1 MPNYKYRATAMS
13 GKMVRGTLAASD
25 PEALLNELKKKDLF
39 LLDYTQTSKTSF
51 GSKLKAKELTDF
63 CRQLG
68 SLLDAGVSVIQSFN
82 IISNRASISKFAR
95 KCFSDIT
102 TDLKHGKA
110 LSDAMADQGKVFP
123 ELLISMVRAG
133 EASGKI
139 GDTFINMGEHFQ
151 KQQRIKSQVKGALAY
166 PLVLVILLVLVII
179 VMFTFILPMFG
190 DMFTDMELPLM
201 TRILMGMSD
210 FLTHY

>member
-1 MPNYKYRATAMS
+1 MS
-13 GKMVRGTLAASD
+13 GKTVRGNLVASD
-25 PEALLNELKKKDLF
+25 PEALLNELKKQDLF
-39 LLDYTQTSKTSF
+39 LLDYTQTNKTSF
-51 GSKLKAKELTDF
+51 GSKLKPKELTDF

-95 KCFSDIT
+95 KSFSDIT

-110 LSDAMADQGKVFP
+110 LSEAMADQGKVFP

-139 GDTFINMGEHFQ
+139 GDTFLSMGQHFQ

-166 PLVLVILLVLVII
+166 PI
-179 VMFTFILPMFG
+179 VRSCWCWSL
-190 DMFTDMELPLM
+190 
-201 TRILMGMSD
+201 S
-210 FLTHY
+210 

>member
-1 MPNYKYRATAMS
+1 MS

-166 PLVLVILLVLVII
+166 PPFRYRQQAVRRK
-179 VMFTFILPMFG
+179 MT
-190 DMFTDMELPLM
+190 PLSCGSATGRNISTKAAGRM
-201 TRILMGMSD
+201 TRSSIWTAAISLERIP
-210 FLTHY
+210 

>member
-95 KCFSDIT
+95 NHHRPETRQGVVRCNGRSGQGVPRT
-102 TDLKHGKA
+102 AHQYGACRRGK
-110 LSDAMADQGKVFP
+110 
-123 ELLISMVRAG
+123 R
-133 EASGKI
+133 
-139 GDTFINMGEHFQ
+139 
-151 KQQRIKSQVKGALAY
+151 
-166 PLVLVILLVLVII
+166 
-179 VMFTFILPMFG
+179 
-190 DMFTDMELPLM
+190 
-201 TRILMGMSD
+201 
-210 FLTHY
+210 

>member
-151 KQQRIKSQVKGALAY
+151 KQQRIK
-166 PLVLVILLVLVII
+166 
-179 VMFTFILPMFG
+179 
-190 DMFTDMELPLM
+190 
-201 TRILMGMSD
+201 
-210 FLTHY
+210 

>member
-68 SLLDAGVSVIQSFN
+68 SLLDAARFGDPVVQYYFQS
-82 IISNRASISKFAR
+82 
-95 KCFSDIT
+95 C
-102 TDLKHGKA
+102 
-110 LSDAMADQGKVFP
+110 Q
-123 ELLISMVRAG
+123 
-133 EASGKI
+133 
-139 GDTFINMGEHFQ
+139 HFQ
-151 KQQRIKSQVKGALAY
+151 VREKM
-166 PLVLVILLVLVII
+166 LL
-179 VMFTFILPMFG
+179 
-190 DMFTDMELPLM
+190 
-201 TRILMGMSD
+201 
-210 FLTHY
+210 

>member
-102 TDLKHGKA
+102 TD
-110 LSDAMADQGKVFP
+110 
-123 ELLISMVRAG
+123 
-133 EASGKI
+133 
-139 GDTFINMGEHFQ
+139 
-151 KQQRIKSQVKGALAY
+151 
-166 PLVLVILLVLVII
+166 
-179 VMFTFILPMFG
+179 
-190 DMFTDMELPLM
+190 
-201 TRILMGMSD
+201 
-210 FLTHY
+210 